1 MTNLV
6 RSLVRTEVLP
16 PDEGEQNG
24 GPVGGEGS
32 PLHRLREQ
40 MRAYPPLP
48 GGDPRQRALLY
59 GGLGSVISLVGAGVA
74 AALPPGSSIRS
85 SGFYVI
91 GKGTV
96 AGLLDVFGGLVVPLA
111 IVGGLL
117 LVTTLIV
124 YLTDYQGQ
132 PGEVLCAV
140 QPMVGVV
147 ALGGSAAGWLVLIGL
162 VVLNLLLWLVVIALV
177 AVAGFAILAGLLGA
191 MADG

>member
-1 MTNLV
+1 MTD
-6 RSLVRTEVLP
+6 LVRTEVLP
-16 PDEGEQNG
+16 PAEVEHDDE
-24 GPVGGEGS
+24 PVGGDGS

-40 MRAYPPLP
+40 MRSYPPLP

-96 AGLLDVFGGLVVPLA
+96 AGLLDVFGGLVVPLV
-111 IVGGLL
+111 IVGALL

-124 YLTDYQGQ
+124 YVTDYQGQ

-140 QPMVGVV
+140 QPVVGLV
-147 ALGGSAAGWLVLIGL
+147 ALGGSAAGWLALLGL
-162 VVLNLLLWLVVIALV
+162 LVLNLLLWLVVIAVV
-177 AVAGFAILAGLLGA
+177 AIASFAILAGLLGA
-191 MADG
+191 LADG